1 MTYLC
6 HICTN
11 VEMSVL
17 VNIYVKPPTHVITVG
32 LGAVCV
38 IVLILL
44 LTIYL
49 FPFFFFTY
57 RTSICGILIIKTA
70 CYFPIIKCRNIM
82 T

>member
-32 LGAVCV
+32 LEAVCV

-44 LTIYL
+44 LTFYL
-49 FPFFFFTY
+49 FPFFFFY
-57 RTSICGILIIKTA
+57 L
-70 CYFPIIKCRNIM
+70 
-82 T
+82 